1 MLIFRLCALYII
13 PFLSES
19 LIRIFI
25 TLWRSCNAG
34 SFYNTKNNF
43 VISFLFSCP
52 VMSFYFARFY
62 NLSQFIFLFFFIFY
76 HFMLRLSLPNT
87 LLSSHLISESDFLT
101 LYTLLSQ
108 QNNFKMDIVYYI
120 YVCIHGL
127 FCYFMYDKRFTMKQ
141 FLECLAYVKLFQV
154 HVYTCIV

>member
-13 PFLSES
+13 PFLSKF

-62 NLSQFIFLFFFIFY
+62 NLSQFIFLFFSFSIISCFVYPCQILYWVRISYLKVIF
-76 HFMLRLSLPNT
+76 LRCIHCCRSKIILKWILCIIYMFVSMGFFV
-87 LLSSHLISESDFLT
+87 IS
-101 LYTLLSQ
+101 YTIKDSRW
-108 QNNFKMDIVYYI
+108 NNFWNVWLMLSCFKSMYI
-120 YVCIHGL
+120 
-127 FCYFMYDKRFTMKQ
+127 
-141 FLECLAYVKLFQV
+141 
-154 HVYTCIV
+154 HV